1 VDSHLAAVMTGCLF
15 RPLAS
20 GEIYLHSSYRPGV
33 QEKSNW
39 IFLFLKKVASVW
51 IGKTTLG
58 YVYREV
64 CSMKSA
70 IAFLLLA
77 MLSIF
82 PGAQAFSQSFSA
94 EAIQTAP
101 GMQST
106 SMQLHVSGDKS
117 MRIEMDTPQGKIVQ
131 QYFSGTGL
139 MRVIY
144 PARKEY
150 IEQKSP
156 EPLSM
161 PGEVVMNPCENLTD
175 AKCENLGEVNI
186 NNQPA
191 IHWKL
196 TRMGPNQQ
204 VFTIEQWLDK
214 KRGITLREKLP
225 NGSSIN
231 AVMTGKE
238 NINGRD
244 AERWEVTMTTVDG
257 KTQSGTRWYDVELGI
272 TVREAF
278 PNGSVRELKNIVVK
292 EPDASLFMLPEG
304 YRKINV
310 PMQPPQ
316 GR

>member
-1 VDSHLAAVMTGCLF
+1 
-15 RPLAS
+15 
-20 GEIYLHSSYRPGV
+20 
-33 QEKSNW
+33 
-39 IFLFLKKVASVW
+39 
-51 IGKTTLG
+51 
-58 YVYREV
+58 VYKEV

-70 IAFLLLA
+70 IAFLLFA
-77 MLSIF
+77 MLSVL

-106 SMQLHVSGDKS
+106 NMQLHISRDKS
-117 MRIEMDTPQGKIVQ
+117 VRIEMNTPQGKIVQ
-131 QYFSGTGL
+131 QYFSATGL

-161 PGEVVMNPCENLTD
+161 PGDVVMNPCDNLPD
-175 AKCENLGEVNI
+175 AKCENLGEESI

-196 TRMGPNQQ
+196 TRQGPNQQ
-204 VFTIEQWLDK
+204 LFTIEQWLDK

-231 AVMTGKE
+231 AVMTGNEK
-238 NINGRD
+238 INGRE
-244 AERWEVTMTTVDG
+244 AERWEVTMTTLDG

-278 PNGSVRELKNIVVK
+278 PNGSLRELKNIVVK
-292 EPDASLFMLPEG
+292 EPDASLFMVPEG

-310 PMQPPQ
+310 PAQPPQ